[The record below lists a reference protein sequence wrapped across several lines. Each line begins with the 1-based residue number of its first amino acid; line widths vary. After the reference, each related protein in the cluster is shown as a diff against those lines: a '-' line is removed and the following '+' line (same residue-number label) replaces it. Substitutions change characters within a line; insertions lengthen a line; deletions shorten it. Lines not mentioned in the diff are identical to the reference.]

1 MTQQVFETTFE
12 NNLLT
17 VEINKF
23 AKQANGSVMVRYKD
37 TVILSVAVSSTQ
49 HTTLN
54 YFPLMVIYQE
64 KLYSAG
70 KIPGSFTKREGRST
84 DFEVLNSRLIDR
96 ALRPLFDK
104 NIKNEIQIINTVL
117 SNDHNC
123 NNENF
128 ALFGSSLALLVSDIP
143 FVEAVSAVSIG
154 KIKGEMVINPN
165 LKQKEMS
172 DFLLTLSGTQDS
184 LNMIEA
190 VAKETTEEEL
200 LEVMLLG
207 HEVIKKMCAFQEEI
221 RQQIGKEKIV
231 LDIPKTNAALFQ
243 EIDEKYRSAIIA
255 ILQENN
261 QQKKQKNVLSQNLQ
275 LLKDEIMAEYKQKNF
290 FKTVEEIVVLDLEQ
304 QKKYLTEI
312 EAIFDTLLTQEI
324 RKMII
329 HEKKRTDGREIYEI
343 RTIENQ
349 VGLLPRT
356 HGSAVFTRGE
366 TQSLA
371 VVTLGSLS
379 EGKTIDDLTED
390 AKKRFMLH
398 YNFPA
403 FSVGSVGRY
412 MSPSRREIGHGML
425 AEKALLHVLPSEEE
439 FPYSI
444 RVVSEILESNGS
456 SSQATICS
464 SSMALMDAGVPLK
477 NAVAGIAMG
486 LFYDNQDEYVIL
498 SDIQGLEDQKG
509 DMDFKVAG
517 TAKGVTALQMDIKI
531 ESIGLDILKTAL
543 KKARLGRLH
552 ILNKMNDT
560 IAKSR
565 KELSPYVLKIK
576 VINIHT
582 SKIRDVIGTGG
593 KIISQIIE
601 NNDNVKIDIEQDGRV
616 FIMHQDLKVVERTS
630 HYILNLVKDI
640 EVGQIFEGAVAKIL
654 MDKKTGHSFGA
665 IIQLLPGVEGFLH
678 ISKLSDKRVDKV
690 EDVVNIG
697 QMVTVQCI
705 NINEKGKIDLSLK
718 KKH

>member
-12 NNLLT
+12 NNSLT

-23 AKQANGSVMVRYKD
+23 AKQANGSVLVRYKD
-37 TVILSVAVSSTQ
+37 TVILSVVVSSVQDTI
-49 HTTLN
+49 LN
-54 YFPLMVIYQE
+54 YFPFMVIYQE

-84 DFEVLNSRLIDR
+84 DFEILNSRLIDR

-104 NIKNEIQIINTVL
+104 NLKKEIQIINTVL

-143 FVEAVSAVSIG
+143 FFRAVSAVSIG
-154 KIKGEMVINPN
+154 KIKGELIVNPN
-165 LKQKEMS
+165 LKQKEIS
-172 DFLLTLSGTQDS
+172 DFLLTLSGTKDS

-190 VAKETTEEEL
+190 VAKKIPEEEL
-200 LEVMLLG
+200 LEAMFFG
-207 HEVIKKMCAFQEEI
+207 HEVIKKLCVFQEGI
-221 RQQIGKEKIV
+221 QKKIGKEKIN
-231 LDIPKTNAALFQ
+231 LSIPKKNISLFK
-243 EIDEKYRSAIIA
+243 EIDDKYRLEITA

-261 QQKKQKNVLSQNLQ
+261 LQKKQKNELSQSIQ
-275 LLKDEIMAEYKQKNF
+275 QLKDKIMSEYKKNNF
-290 FKTVEEIVVLDLEQ
+290 VKIMDEIKFLDLEQ
-304 QKKYLTEI
+304 QKKYLIEI
-312 EAIFDTLLTQEI
+312 EEIFDTLLTQEV

-329 HEKKRTDGREIYEI
+329 HDKKRTDGREIDEI
-343 RTIENQ
+343 RSIDNQ

-425 AEKALLHVLPSEEE
+425 AEKALSHVLPSEEE

-477 NAVAGIAMG
+477 SAVAGIAMG
-486 LFYDNQDEYVIL
+486 LFYDNQNEYVIL

-509 DMDFKVAG
+509 DMDLKVAG
-517 TAKGVTALQMDIKI
+517 TEKGITALQMDIKI
-531 ESIGLDILKTAL
+531 ESIGLDILKVAL
-543 KKARLGRLH
+543 EKARLGRIH
-552 ILNKMNDT
+552 ILKKMNTT

-565 KELSPYVLKIK
+565 KDLSPYVLKIK
-576 VINIHT
+576 VINIKT

-601 NNDNVKIDIEQDGRV
+601 NNDNVKIDIEQDGRI
-616 FIMHQDLKVVERTS
+616 FIMHQDLEVIKKTS
-630 HYILNLVKDI
+630 NYILNLVKDI
-640 EVGQIFEGAVAKIL
+640 EVGQIFEGTVVKIL
-654 MDKKTGHSFGA
+654 IDKKTGHSFGA
-665 IIQLLPGVEGFLH
+665 IVQLFPGVEGFLH
-678 ISKLSDKRVDKV
+678 ISKLSDKRVYNV
-690 EDVVNIG
+690 EDVVNTG
-697 QMVTVQCI
+697 QIVIVKCI
-705 NINEKGKIDLSLK
+705 NINAKGKIDLSLK
-718 KKH
+718 QNN